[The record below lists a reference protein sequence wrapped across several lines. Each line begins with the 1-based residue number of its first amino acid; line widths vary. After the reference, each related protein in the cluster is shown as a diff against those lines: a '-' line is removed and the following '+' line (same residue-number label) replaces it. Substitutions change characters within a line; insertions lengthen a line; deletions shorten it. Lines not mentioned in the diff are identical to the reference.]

1 MTVATEPHSILWVVL
16 NRLSLR
22 EQRDL
27 IARGDVSAVEL
38 VEAHLAE
45 IEKANPVVNAFVR
58 VFSDEARTD
67 ARSARSG
74 PLSGVPLS
82 IKDSFD
88 VAGFPT
94 YCGSKLRLDH
104 RAHSNAACVERLREA
119 GAIIVGK
126 TNTPEFLANYETD
139 NWIVGRT
146 NNPLDPALTPGG
158 SSGGESA
165 AIAAHFSAGGVGS
178 DGGGSIRWPAHCCG
192 IAGLKPTPGVV
203 SAVGHYPE
211 ISNPAGMMGVAGP
224 MARTVADVK
233 LLFDVVRGYDPRDPY
248 AAPVEAAQ
256 PSLDAQRIGVWP
268 QFYKT
273 PVQAECAEA
282 VAKAAKALAHAG
294 FAVEGFEPRGL
305 ERAPN
310 LWAFLFTELSAPFTR
325 ELIDGRRE
333 LTHWTGTEFLD
344 AIEGRPEPTGR
355 KVVEV
360 LSARDAMRANLL
372 RQMGDVSVILTA
384 AAGMTAFRHRQ
395 RRFQTP
401 SKEIGLFEGTFPL
414 VWANL
419 LGLPAL
425 IVPAGGLGVQL
436 VGVPYSED
444 LLLALGERLE
454 AELQ

>member
-1 MTVATEPHSILWVVL
+1 VL

-27 IARGDVSAVEL
+27 IANGGASPIEL
-38 VEAHLAE
+38 VDAHLAE
-45 IEKANPVVNAFVR
+45 IDKANSVVNAFVR
-58 VFSDEARTD
+58 VFAEEAR
-67 ARSARSG
+67 AEAQSPKSG
-74 PLSGVPLS
+74 PLSGVPIS

-88 VAGFPT
+88 VAGVPT

-104 RAHSNAACVERLREA
+104 RAASNAACVARLRAA
-119 GAIIVGK
+119 GAIVIGK

-139 NWIVGRT
+139 NWIAGRT

-165 AIAAHFSAGGVGS
+165 AISAYFSAGGVGS
-178 DGGGSIRWPAHCCG
+178 DGGGSVRWPVHCCG

-203 SAVGHYPE
+203 SAAGHYPA

-233 LLFDVVRGYDPRDPY
+233 LLFEVLRGYDPLDPY
-248 AAPVEAAQ
+248 AAPVAPEQ
-256 PSLDAQRIGVWP
+256 PKLEGVRIGVWP

-273 PVQAECAEA
+273 PVQAECADA
-282 VAKAAKALAHAG
+282 VARAARALSHSG
-294 FAVEGFEPRGL
+294 FAVEEFEPRGL

-325 ELIDGRRE
+325 ELIEGRRD

-372 RQMGDVSVILTA
+372 RQMWDVPVILTA

-436 VGVPYSED
+436 VGAPYSED

>member
-1 MTVATEPHSILWVVL
+1 ML

-27 IARGDVSAVEL
+27 VASRGASAREL
-38 VEAHLAE
+38 LDAHFRE
-45 IEKANPVVNAFVR
+45 IDRANPAVNAFVR
-58 VFSDEARTD
+58 LFEEQARAEASSPRP
-67 ARSARSG
+67 G
-74 PLSGVPLS
+74 VLSGVPVS
-82 IKDSFD
+82 VKDSFD

-94 YCGSKLRLDH
+94 YCGSKLRLEH
-104 RAHSNAACVERLREA
+104 RAGADAACVAKLRAA
-119 GAIIVGK
+119 GAIIIGK

-139 NWIVGRT
+139 NWITGRT
-146 NNPLDPALTPGG
+146 NHPHDPALTPGG

-165 AIAAHFSAGGVGS
+165 AISAFFSAGGVGS

-203 SAVGHYPE
+203 SAAGHYPV

-224 MARTVADVK
+224 MARTVGDVK
-233 LLFDVVRGYDPRDPY
+233 LLFDVLRGYDPQDPY
-248 AAPVEAAQ
+248 AAPV
-256 PSLDAQRIGVWP
+256 PPMPPNLDGIRVGVWP

-273 PVQAECAEA
+273 PVQAECADA
-282 VAKAAKALAHAG
+282 VARAAKALANAG
-294 FAVEGFEPRGL
+294 FIVDEFEPRGL

-344 AIEGRPEPTGR
+344 AIEGRPEPSGR

-360 LSARDAMRANLL
+360 LSARDAMRASLL
-372 RQMGDVSVILTA
+372 RQMQEVPVILTA

-401 SKEIGLFEGTFPL
+401 AKEIGLFEGTFPL

-425 IVPAGGLGVQL
+425 VLPAGEAGVQL
-436 VGVPYSED
+436 VGAPYSED

>member
-1 MTVATEPHSILWVVL
+1 ML

-27 IARGDVSAVEL
+27 IATGAASAGEVL
-38 VEAHLAE
+38 DAHLAE

-58 VFSDEARTD
+58 VFADEARAE
-67 ARSARSG
+67 ARAPKPG
-74 PLSGVPLS
+74 PLSGVPVTV
-82 IKDSFD
+82 KDSFD
-88 VAGFPT
+88 MAGLPT
-94 YCGSKLRLDH
+94 YCGSRLRLDH
-104 RAHSNAACVERLREA
+104 RAGSDATCVARLRAA

-139 NWIVGRT
+139 NAITGRT
-146 NNPLDPALTPGG
+146 NNPFDPALTPGG

-203 SAVGHYPE
+203 SAAGHYPV

-233 LLFDVVRGYDPRDPY
+233 LLFDVLRGYDPQDPF
-248 AAPVEAAQ
+248 AAPVSPAA
-256 PSLDAQRIGVWP
+256 PSLEGLRVGVWP

-273 PVQAECAEA
+273 PVQIECADA
-282 VAKAAKALAHAG
+282 VARAATALARAG
-294 FAVEGFEPRGL
+294 FTVEEFEPRGL

-344 AIEGRPEPTGR
+344 AIEGRPEPSGR

-372 RQMGDVSVILTA
+372 RQMRDVPVILTP

-425 IVPAGGLGVQL
+425 TVPAGGLGVQL
-436 VGVPYSED
+436 VGAPYSED
-444 LLLALGERLE
+444 LLLAVGERLE